1 MNKPTFNPK
10 PLAINSLTNK
20 QLLIEAGFN
29 SIYEAKRTF
38 GMTASEVYDHLNDII
53 NNEVKQKNIKT
64 ERDNDKSRKKYI
76 KDLALWNTQQLE
88 LKDKLKKQKKVDK
101 KITKKEVIKSLV
113 YKLPENSLSKL
124 KSTLRNYIGKSIITE
139 YIDGKKVLLNILID
153 DISSKFS
160 SWWKKNSWKFMHDSV
175 TSIFV
180 ANNRDGSFYIY
191 EPNPLITTTKI
202 KQAFKEGITNCLF
215 MPIKKWAVELLEE
228 AKSSSAK
235 KTYNSIINKIS
246 KYEIQFVDGVPED
259 KIAEICNDLQVDIN
273 IDLPFAEEHFIE
285 CKSIKKR
292 LKKFDFMN
300 TRVNHVDVNEITNL
314 NEFEEISYEELYKI
328 KNKLDLDNTFYT
340 YKKNMDSISSI
351 NTLTKQYRLNNEYN
365 EIINKFENDNNL
377 NECSIDDITQ
387 PELSRFINDG
397 THYNATIDFSFD
409 REECYHIDMKQ
420 AYAKSQECN
429 YYEGFLGKI
438 TDFRETDTIQGIGLY
453 RITDLVFEDNCFKD
467 YNDKMK
473 MYVND
478 NVYTS
483 PELKM
488 LTDNGVLYKIV
499 AGCWG
504 VEKLDFEFNEDMLTK
519 KDNGVSY
526 YAKWCGQIDSHYL
539 SKKFWIKGDQTYY
552 NILKDNYG
560 IDLIKYFSNGE
571 ICVCMPKK
579 HNFHKGHI
587 TAFITAYQRM
597 NVIDQLMMISYE
609 NVIRVC
615 VDGIYHREKDVKCVN
630 VFRPKQERHFGNEAG
645 DTYISNLNDN
655 DKPYIFAKPRNSFNK
670 ELHIGAGGNGKTH
683 KNLID
688 NGLVKVLYLSP
699 SWKLARNKQDEYG
712 VKVNVW
718 ANAICEDPAKL
729 VFIKSYNVLVIDEV
743 SMMSEESK
751 NYLFETYS
759 NMKLIFCGDI
769 GYQAP
774 CITGDEM
781 NHSGFDNIVKN
792 NDNYRCKDSNLKSIL
807 DNLRLMIEHDKS
819 ASYINSYIVDEFR
832 KMGKI
837 INVDTLKSMYKV
849 EDMILTGTNI
859 LKDYFTGLFTGKLPV
874 EKYYITKNNRIYSNG
889 EIIIGEKPLD
899 CTCEIRHSFTTHSIQ
914 GETAH
919 HKLYIDS
926 SKMFNSRLF
935 YTALSRA
942 KTLDQI
948 FIIESNLEMDKL
960 NMKKELTA

>member
-1 MNKPTFNPK
+1 MNKPVFQPK
-10 PLAINSLTNK
+10 PLAVNDFTNK
-20 QLLIEAGFN
+20 QLLNETGLT
-29 SIYEAKRTF
+29 IYELKKAW
-38 GMTASEVYDHLNDII
+38 GMKASEIYSELNEIKNDEI
-53 NNEVKQKNIKT
+53 KQKNIKT
-64 ERDNDKSRKKYI
+64 QKDNEKLRNKYI
-76 KDLALWNTQQLE
+76 KELAAWNIQQLE
-88 LKDKLKKQKKVDK
+88 LKDKLKKQKKVEK
-101 KITKKEVIKSLV
+101 KMEKKIKSLV
-113 YKLPENSLSKL
+113 YKLPENSLSNL
-124 KSTLRNYIGKSIITE
+124 KAALRNYIGKSVIVE
-139 YIDGKKVLLNILID
+139 YIVNGNVVLNKLIDNIL
-153 DISSKFS
+153 STYS
-160 SWWKKNSWKFMHDSV
+160 SWWKKNSWNFMYDSQ
-175 TSIFV
+175 TSIFDMYE
-180 ANNRDGSFYIY
+180 NQGSFYIY
-191 EPNPLITTTKI
+191 EPNPIITTTKI
-202 KQAFKEGITNCLF
+202 KQAFRDGISHCLF
-215 MPIKKWAVELLEE
+215 TPIRNWALELLNN
-228 AKSSSAK
+228 AKSSSTK
-235 KTYNSIINKIS
+235 KTYNSIINKLN
-246 KYEIQFVDGVPED
+246 KYEIEYVSGVPED

-285 CKSIKKR
+285 CKSIRKR

-300 TRVNHVDVNEITNL
+300 TRVNHIDINEITNL
-314 NEFEEISYEELYKI
+314 NEFSEVSYEELYKI
-328 KNKLDLDNTFYT
+328 KNKLDEDNTFYT

-365 EIINKFENDNNL
+365 EIINNFEKDNNL

-397 THYNATIDFSFD
+397 THYNATVDFSFD
-409 REECYHIDMKQ
+409 RDDCFHIDMKQ
-420 AYAKSQECN
+420 AYANSSKCN

-438 TDFRETDTIQGIGLY
+438 TDFRETDTIQGVGLY
-453 RITDLVFEDNCFKD
+453 KITDLIFENNCFKD

-488 LTDNGVLYKIV
+488 LTNNGVTFKII

-539 SKKFWIKGDQTYY
+539 SKKFWIKGNETYY
-552 NILKDNYG
+552 NILKDNYSA
-560 IDLIKYFSNGE
+560 DLVKYYSNGE
-571 ICVCMPKK
+571 ICISMPKK

-587 TAFITAYQRM
+587 TAFITAYQRI
-597 NVIDQLMMISYE
+597 NVIEQLMMINYE

-615 VDGIYHREKDVKCVN
+615 VDGIYHREKDVKYVN
-630 VFRPKQERHFGNEAG
+630 VFRSKTDRHFGNESG
-645 DTYISNLNDN
+645 DTYVSNLNDN

-688 NGLVKVLYLSP
+688 YGLVKVLYLSP
-699 SWKLARNKQDEYG
+699 SWKLARNKQEEYG

-718 ANAICEDPAKL
+718 ANAITDDPLKIS
-729 VFIKSYNVLVIDEV
+729 FIKSYNVLVIDEI
-743 SMMSEESK
+743 SMMNEDMK
-751 NYLFETYS
+751 NYIFKTYS

-769 GYQAP
+769 GFQAP
-774 CITGDEM
+774 CIEGVEM
-781 NHSGFDNIVKN
+781 NHSGFDNIVEN
-792 NDNYRCKDSNLKSIL
+792 NENFRCKDSNLKSLL
-807 DNLRLMIEHDKS
+807 DKLRQMIKDNTKV
-819 ASYINSYIVDEFR
+819 YKINSYIVDEFKR
-832 KMGKI
+832 LGKI
-837 INVDTLKSMYKV
+837 INVETLKTSYKV

-899 CTCEIRHSFTTHSIQ
+899 CLCEIRHSFTTHSIQ
-914 GETAH
+914 GETAQ

-948 FIIESNLEMDKL
+948 FIIESNTDMDKL
-960 NMKKELTA
+960 NKEMTA